1 MHGPHELKRRVR
13 KMLAI
18 ARQQEPVVD
27 VLKDHNVIALSN
39 ENFYCCKNLGED
51 LWQRVEPERAR
62 LIPELALSHL
72 EGQELAVLWMYRDV
86 MVRVTEVDASH
97 LQAQ

>member
-1 MHGPHELKRRVR
+1 
-13 KMLAI
+13 MLAI
-18 ARQQEPVVD
+18 ARQHEPVVG
-27 VLKDHNVIALSN
+27 VLIDHDIIALSN